1 MTIERSISVRDNEV
15 LDQVL
20 LSMLTSP
27 GNCSTCDGGGGSHLA
42 SKDLGENVRPF
53 ITTPALSFSFF
64 FFFFFGSGEKF
75 AHTNPTLNARISPQ
89 WFSELRR
96 L

>member
-1 MTIERSISVRDNEV
+1 MTVERSISVRDNEV

-64 FFFFFGSGEKF
+64 FFFFLEVERSSRTLIPLLMPGSVHNGS
-75 AHTNPTLNARISPQ
+75 AS
-89 WFSELRR
+89 
-96 L
+96 